1 MGNRLDGKVCVITG
15 AGSGMGRASALEMAR
30 QGGRVVASDINATS
44 ADETA
49 ALIISEGND
58 GIAIQCDVRSSSS
71 IKELMDRSA
80 DHFGG
85 IDVLH
90 NNAAVHE
97 TDLTTETSIDEMSE
111 ETWAIVY
118 EVNLRGLW
126 LGTKHAAPHLKK
138 SKLGASI
145 INVGSTGGLVA
156 FPRSGAYCTAKG
168 GVIMLTKAT
177 AVDLAKYNIRCNCY
191 CPGSIDT
198 PMMQKYLEVSED
210 KKATMDLLCGSH
222 LIPRLGRPEEV
233 AKLACFLA
241 SEDSSFINGSVY
253 AVDGGAL
260 AWRGLNTGSE
270 IDA

>member
-15 AGSGMGRASALEMAR
+15 AGSGMGRASAVEMAR
-30 QGGRVVASDINATS
+30 QGGRVTVSDINAER

-49 ALIISEGND
+49 ALIAGEGHEA
-58 GIAIQCDVRSSSS
+58 IVIQCDVRSSEAL
-71 IKELMDRSA
+71 KALMDKSA
-80 DHFGG
+80 AHFGG

-111 ETWAIVY
+111 EIWNTVY
-118 EVNLRGLW
+118 EVNLRALW
-126 LGTKHAAPHLKK
+126 LGTKHATPYLKN
-138 SKLGASI
+138 STRGASI
-145 INVGSTGGLVA
+145 INVASTGGLVA
-156 FPRSGAYCTAKG
+156 FPSSGAYCTAKG

-177 AVDLAKYNIRCNCY
+177 AVDLSKYNIRCNCY

-198 PMMQKYLEVSED
+198 PMMQKYLEVSDD
-210 KKATMDLLCGSH
+210 KKATMDMLCGSH
-222 LIPRLGRPEEV
+222 LIPRLGKSEEV

-241 SEDSSFINGSVY
+241 SEDSSFITGSVY

-260 AWRGLNTGSE
+260 AWRGLNTS
-270 IDA
+270 